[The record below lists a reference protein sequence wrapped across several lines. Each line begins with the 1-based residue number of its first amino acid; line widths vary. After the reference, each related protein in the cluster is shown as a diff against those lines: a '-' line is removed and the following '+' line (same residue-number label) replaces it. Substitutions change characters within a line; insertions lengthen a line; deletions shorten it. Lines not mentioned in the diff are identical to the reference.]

1 MVWYVYVEDNY
12 IIYHLIYEEEKL
24 KDLTETLHKMIN
36 LWKVGLKSTGG
47 VIYPVNCFP
56 RQS

>member
-1 MVWYVYVEDNY
+1 MVWYVYVEDNS

-47 VIYPVNCFP
+47 VIYPVNCFY
-56 RQS
+56 